1 LPQLKRKLDK
11 EEWGGAFFMQKL
23 TLRVALV
30 FSVDGGDHQEEV
42 DFEMVCFK
50 KMH

>member
-1 LPQLKRKLDK
+1 
-11 EEWGGAFFMQKL
+11 MQKL

-42 DFEMVCFK
+42 DFEMVCLKKCIKKISFK
-50 KMH
+50 ITEL